1 MINKLEDIAQFISG
15 KAFTSKDFTDSP
27 QVDGALPIIRIQNV
41 NSEETKFKYWNK
53 EYEKKYIVNSG
64 DLLMSLSGDFKL
76 KIWEGPKAL
85 LNQRVVKIKINN
97 NVNKY
102 YLFKYLQSKIYILT
116 NMGNSSIIN
125 NLSIRELKNFSIE
138 LPSLT
143 NQNKIESVIRKLDV
157 QLSQRKEQL
166 QLLDELSESLFIDMF
181 GDPVKNTKNFKKQLL
196 KSVTTKIGSG
206 ATPRGGN
213 SAYQVSG
220 ISLIRSMNV
229 HNNYFN
235 SEGLAYLNDEQA
247 EKLKN
252 VIVKSDDILLNIT
265 GASVAR
271 TCIINNQFLPA
282 RVNQHVSIIRCNNK
296 KINNIFL
303 NRQFTCYYYQLYL
316 MNIAT
321 SGGATREAITKKQLE
336 NLKIIIPPINLQ
348 NEFAQKIEKIEELK
362 KQCQKSL
369 EYYEELYEALLYK
382 TFNGELFNE

>member
-1 MINKLEDIAQFISG
+1 
-15 KAFTSKDFTDSP
+15 
-27 QVDGALPIIRIQNV
+27 
-41 NSEETKFKYWNK
+41 
-53 EYEKKYIVNSG
+53 
-64 DLLMSLSGDFKL
+64 
-76 KIWEGPKAL
+76 
-85 LNQRVVKIKINN
+85 
-97 NVNKY
+97 
-102 YLFKYLQSKIYILT
+102 
-116 NMGNSSIIN
+116 MGNSSIIN

-196 KSVTTKIGSG
+196 KSVTSKIGSG

-220 ISLIRSMNV
+220 VSLIRSMNV

>member
-1 MINKLEDIAQFISG
+1 MGRAQSIT
-15 KAFTSKDFTDSP
+15 KSKS
-27 QVDGALPIIRIQNV
+27 
-41 NSEETKFKYWNK
+41 S
-53 EYEKKYIVNSG
+53 
-64 DLLMSLSGDFKL
+64 
-76 KIWEGPKAL
+76 
-85 LNQRVVKIKINN
+85 KIKINN

-181 GDPVKNTKNFKKQLL
+181 GDPVKIQKFQKQLL
-196 KSVTTKIGSG
+196 KSVTSKIGSG

-271 TCIINNQFLPA
+271 TCIINNQF
-282 RVNQHVSIIRCNNK
+282 
-296 KINNIFL
+296 
-303 NRQFTCYYYQLYL
+303 YQPELTNMYL
-316 MNIAT
+316 
-321 SGGATREAITKKQLE
+321 
-336 NLKIIIPPINLQ
+336 
-348 NEFAQKIEKIEELK
+348 
-362 KQCQKSL
+362 
-369 EYYEELYEALLYK
+369 
-382 TFNGELFNE
+382 

>member
-1 MINKLEDIAQFISG
+1 
-15 KAFTSKDFTDSP
+15 
-27 QVDGALPIIRIQNV
+27 
-41 NSEETKFKYWNK
+41 
-53 EYEKKYIVNSG
+53 
-64 DLLMSLSGDFKL
+64 MSLSGDFKL

-85 LNQRVVKIKINN
+85 LNQRVVKINN

-181 GDPVKNTKNFKKQLL
+181 GDPVKNTKISKQLL
-196 KSVTTKIGSG
+196 KSVTSKIGSG

-265 GASVAR
+265 GA
-271 TCIINNQFLPA
+271 QL
-282 RVNQHVSIIRCNNK
+282 QEHV
-296 KINNIFL
+296 
-303 NRQFTCYYYQLYL
+303 
-316 MNIAT
+316 
-321 SGGATREAITKKQLE
+321 
-336 NLKIIIPPINLQ
+336 
-348 NEFAQKIEKIEELK
+348 
-362 KQCQKSL
+362 
-369 EYYEELYEALLYK
+369 
-382 TFNGELFNE
+382 